1 MDSQSQCD
9 ADRKAAFVVLYT
21 DFGSHAR
28 RASGCMEKS
37 HKKSL
42 MIKNSDLI
50 DLRGR
55 VSMREYTD

>member
-1 MDSQSQCD
+1 MQIAKQRSLFYVQIPVHTRGAPSS
-9 ADRKAAFVVLYT
+9 
-21 DFGSHAR
+21 G
-28 RASGCMEKS
+28 GCMEKS